1 MFKNIQIII
10 IAILLLVS
18 SIALSG
24 CGSVNA
30 VADSADPSG
39 SSQAS
44 GFDKEESQ
52 DGSPEDDSPD
62 RFELDSSK
70 LFAEIYSSCD
80 IMGVE
85 EYDGKMLEELMLISA
100 DSVEE
105 FYVRCTNGKF
115 GVADIAIIKPKNS
128 SRANVIEALRQF
140 LEKRALSFENYDINN
155 AVEVCEN
162 GEVYVQGGY
171 VIMIA
176 FKDNASVKEI
186 VNSYLPY

>member
-10 IAILLLVS
+10 ITILLLIS

-30 VADSADPSG
+30 VADSAGPSG
-39 SSQAS
+39 SQAS

-52 DGSPEDDSPD
+52 GGSPEDDNSN
-62 RFELDSSK
+62 RVELDSSG
-70 LFAEIYSSCD
+70 LFGEIYSSCD
-80 IMGVE
+80 IMGIE
-85 EYDGKMLEELMLISA
+85 EYDEEMLEELLLISA

-115 GVADIAIIKPKNS
+115 GVADIAIIKPKDS
-128 SRANVIEALRQF
+128 SRSKIVEALRQF
-140 LEKRALSFENYDINN
+140 LEKRALSFENYDVNN

-186 VNSYLPY
+186 VNKYIPY